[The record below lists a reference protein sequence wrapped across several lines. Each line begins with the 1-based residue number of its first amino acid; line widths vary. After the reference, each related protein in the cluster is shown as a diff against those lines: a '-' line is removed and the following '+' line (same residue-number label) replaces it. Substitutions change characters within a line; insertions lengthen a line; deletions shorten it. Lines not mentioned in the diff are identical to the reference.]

1 VRKAEGSS
9 GMWQFLW
16 ISHGGSLMYWLKLDI
31 EKLLKIVRSRRN
43 RINNY
48 VLSKAKAWTYKLR
61 TSFPVIPLG
70 VLRGKAMKK
79 NSKKEKEG
87 ELWPLMLQPSSC
99 YKIQSSHIIM
109 YYLVFQTWHW
119 VFQEKQKLEKERLW
133 LLMHRLSSS
142 PASYV
147 QVSYLILSTNVPHY
161 NTECFILLF
170 LILFLKGS
178 SSRQPDS
185 GKSGI

>member
-1 VRKAEGSS
+1 
-9 GMWQFLW
+9 
-16 ISHGGSLMYWLKLDI
+16 
-31 EKLLKIVRSRRN
+31 
-43 RINNY
+43 
-48 VLSKAKAWTYKLR
+48 
-61 TSFPVIPLG
+61 
-70 VLRGKAMKK
+70 MKK

-109 YYLVFQTWHW
+109 YYLVFQ
-119 VFQEKQKLEKERLW
+119 FQEKQKLEKERLW

-147 QVSYLILSTNVPHY
+147 QVSYLILSTNVLHY
-161 NTECFILLF
+161 NTESFILLF